1 MVSRPDKDKS
11 ASKRKGRA
19 RRSGRRWILGLG
31 LDGKDGHVRLTR
43 GKNFHLVGGSQD
55 THGEMQEKMIRLNE
69 ELDRRHKTLD
79 TVSVPELDEIAS
91 RIGLKK

>member
-1 MVSRPDKDKS
+1 MVSRPDKDDG
-11 ASKRKGRA
+11 RKKARA
-19 RRSGRRWILGLG
+19 RRGGRRWILGLG

-55 THGEMQEKMIRLNE
+55 THGEMQEKMIKLNE

-79 TVSVPELDEIAS
+79 NVSVPELDEIAGK
-91 RIGLKK
+91 IGLKK